1 MFNEDELNLLGD
13 IFEDRFAVVN
23 IRILADIG
31 ETLKKIEGLTP
42 SQARK
47 LQQMYTYGADLE
59 SITRQLANASG
70 QTVAEIEGLYEAVA
84 REGYEWAT
92 PYYDAKGVSQ
102 ILFAENKLLQ
112 SMIQSMSAVTA
123 GQLKNIS
130 STTTVGVKTAKGFTN
145 FGTFYQKTIDDAI
158 TAVATG
164 VEDYSSVIRQ
174 SVRALGKS
182 GLRVEYA
189 SGYTRRLDSAVRQ
202 NVLDGVSYVA
212 QETARRNG
220 EMFDADGVELSAHSP
235 CAPDHLP
242 YQGRQYSNG
251 EFEELQKSL
260 ARPIGEWNCRHF
272 PYPIVLGV
280 SRPANS
286 KSELAEMKRY
296 SNEKVTIEGKDYTR
310 YECTQIQRQLE
321 TRLRYAREEKA
332 LYEAVGD
339 SELKREVTGQIRVLT
354 NKYAEVSRTAG
365 LPTRLERT
373 KSALATLKTTEN
385 ARIIKD
391 TIRSAENLVIPES
404 KIFGYALKDLN
415 KAKAFESALGY
426 NQSNGNQLIENI
438 RSNLDNYDAKFKGKT
453 QYGSLYEVEM
463 QMAGANGKMA
473 TVKTAWIVD
482 AENGETRL
490 TSVYVTKRKKETYG
504 D

>member
-1 MFNEDELNLLGD
+1 MLNGDELNLLAD
-13 IFEDRFAVVN
+13 VFEDRFAVVN
-23 IRILADIG
+23 TRILADIG

-42 SQARK
+42 SQAWK

-92 PYYDAKGVSQ
+92 PNYDAKNVMQ
-102 ILFAENKLLQ
+102 IPFAENKLLQ
-112 SMIQSMSAVTA
+112 SMVQSMSAVTA
-123 GQLKNIS
+123 GQLRNIS
-130 STTTVGVKTAKGFTN
+130 NTTTIGVKTAKGFTN

-174 SVRALGKS
+174 SVRELGKS

-220 EMFDADGVELSAHSP
+220 ETFGADGVELSAHSP
-235 CAPDHLP
+235 CAPDHLS
-242 YQGRQYSNG
+242 YQGQQYSNG

-260 ARPIGEWNCRHF
+260 VRPIGEWNCRHF

-296 SNEKVTIEGKDYTR
+296 SNEKITIEGKDYTR
-310 YECTQIQRQLE
+310 YECTQIQRKLE
-321 TRLRYAREEKA
+321 TKLRYAREEKV
-332 LYEAVGD
+332 LYQAVGD
-339 SELKREVTGQIRVLT
+339 EELKREVTGQIRVLT

-365 LPTRLERT
+365 LPVRAERTRLAREKLKGET
-373 KSALATLKTTEN
+373 IVNAAGHGIIKVTKTTKTTKTTTSAVPN
-385 ARIIKD
+385 SITQWAGKNGGIAR
-391 TIRSAENLVIPES
+391 NY
-404 KIFGYALKDLN
+404 FGNDGRQ
-415 KAKAFESALGY
+415 AKQISNNGHGHKKESAFGEHGEHAHDYFWEDKKLTRGEARELTD
-426 NQSNGNQLIENI
+426 QE
-438 RSNLDNYDAKFKGKT
+438 RK
-453 QYGSLYEVEM
+453 
-463 QMAGANGKMA
+463 
-473 TVKTAWIVD
+473 
-482 AENGETRL
+482 ENGDML
-490 TSVYVTKRKKETYG
+490 
-504 D
+504 